1 MEISVSIRNDIAE
14 KIDYIASTLRMGKE
28 SLINKILEQ
37 YIADYSFF
45 PRQSGVNFLLSVAGV
60 FDSGMSDGSEN
71 VSTIVRDF
79 ISRKYDST
87 D

>member
-1 MEISVSIRNDIAE
+1 MDTSVSIRNDIAE
-14 KIDYIASTLRMGKE
+14 KMDYIASTLRMKKE
-28 SLINKILEQ
+28 ILINTVLEQ
-37 YIADYSFF
+37 FISEYSVI
-45 PRQSGVNFLLSVAGV
+45 PEQNGVNFLLSVAGV

-79 ISRKYDST
+79 ILRKYDRT